1 MIAFLWAE
9 DKNGLIGKGGTLPW
23 YLPNDLKFFKK
34 MTVNQAVVMGR
45 KTFEGMGKRPLPNRI
60 NIILT
65 TDSSYQADGVKVMC
79 SREEILDFA
88 KEYEKDTL
96 ITGGSSVFQHFLEDV
111 DILHRTVI
119 DEEFDGDTYM
129 IPINW
134 EEWTLTD
141 VKEGVLDEKNVY
153 PHRFET
159 YYRKNRTQ

>member
-23 YLPNDLKFFKK
+23 YLPNDLKFFKQ

-60 NIILT
+60 NIVLT
-65 TDSSYQADGVKVMC
+65 TDHSYQADGVEIMH
-79 SREEILDFA
+79 SREEVLDFA
-88 KEYEKDTL
+88 KTYEKDTL
-96 ITGGSSVFQHFLEDV
+96 ITGGTGVFQHFLEDV

-119 DEEFDGDTYM
+119 DGEFEGDTYM
-129 IPINW
+129 IPIDW
-134 EEWTLTD
+134 DEWTLTH
-141 VKEGVLDEKNVY
+141 VEEGVLDEKNVY

-159 YYRKNRTQ
+159 YHRKN

>member
-9 DKNGLIGKGGTLPW
+9 DQNGLIGKGGTLPW
-23 YLPNDLKFFKK
+23 YLPNDLKFFKQ

-65 TDSSYQADGVKVMC
+65 TDHSYQADGVKIMH
-79 SREEILDFA
+79 SREEVLDFA
-88 KEYEKDTL
+88 KSYEKDTL
-96 ITGGSSVFQHFLEDV
+96 ITGGTGVFQHFLKDV

-119 DEEFDGDTYM
+119 DEEFEGDTYM
-129 IPINW
+129 IPIDW
-134 EEWTLTD
+134 DEWTLTQ
-141 VKEGVLDEKNVY
+141 VEEGILDEKNAY

-159 YYRKNRTQ
+159 YYRKK

>member
-9 DKNGLIGKGGTLPW
+9 DKNGLIGKGGSLPW
-23 YLPNDLKFFKK
+23 YLPNDLKFFKQ
-34 MTVNQAVVMGR
+34 MTVNQAIVMGR

-65 TDSSYQADGVKVMC
+65 TDPSYQADGVKVMY
-79 SREEILDFA
+79 SREEVLDFA

-96 ITGGSSVFQHFLEDV
+96 ITGGSGVFKHFLKDV

-119 DEEFDGDTYM
+119 DEEFAGDTYM

-134 EEWTLTD
+134 DDWILTH
-141 VKEGVLDEKNVY
+141 VEEGVMDEKNKH

-159 YYRKNRTQ
+159 YHRKNSF